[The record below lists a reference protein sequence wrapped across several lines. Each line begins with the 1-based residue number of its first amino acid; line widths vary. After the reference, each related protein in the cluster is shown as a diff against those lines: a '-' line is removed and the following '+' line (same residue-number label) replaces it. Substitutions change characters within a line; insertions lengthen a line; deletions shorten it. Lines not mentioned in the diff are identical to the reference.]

1 VGVVLQAATTNVTAD
16 ARSNDMQQRV
26 ETVSRGIVKEYGM
39 TCAAAN
45 HNCAPT
51 PSPVQEE

>member
-1 VGVVLQAATTNVTAD
+1 
-16 ARSNDMQQRV
+16 MQQRV